1 MALQGLRGSVSNSK
15 NSGSGSP
22 ILQSWFARRWASALM
37 RGTEVAGAALLACGA
52 RVNLDVEQAAG
63 WEQAQG
69 WEQANLLASSLTTET

>member
-1 MALQGLRGSVSNSK
+1 
-15 NSGSGSP
+15 
-22 ILQSWFARRWASALM
+22 M

-52 RVNLDVEQAAG
+52 RVNLDGEQAAG